1 MENGGLI
8 NGKTRNSTCTM
19 SEILAPQEDASLFA
33 LTDAASETP
42 KAET

>member
-1 MENGGLI
+1 MERQEILHAQ
-8 NGKTRNSTCTM
+8 M